1 MPHPHIPGMSLIS
14 NLLLPSAKQVSP
26 GCTFLI
32 SDCLRSISWCT
43 TYMYIVRCHTDPT
56 EYRQLGPTIDKAS
69 CSMKTLHG
77 YEKLTCFCFFMMVEN
92 SVQGILGFSSHCVRY
107 KMRLVRVRRTLEN
120 VSLLSSPLKLHKTTQ
135 IVTHL
140 HTHIHINT
148 PPLTLPLHSL

>member
-1 MPHPHIPGMSLIS
+1 MTTSWWVHPPLLSPHRFPSCFHYKKIESSFYHSVPWKGVIMPHPHIPGMSLIS

-43 TYMYIVRCHTDPT
+43 TYMYIMRCHTDPT

-69 CSMKTLHG
+69 CNMKTLHG

-92 SVQGILGFSSHCVRY
+92 SV
-107 KMRLVRVRRTLEN
+107 
-120 VSLLSSPLKLHKTTQ
+120 
-135 IVTHL
+135 
-140 HTHIHINT
+140 
-148 PPLTLPLHSL
+148 

>member
-1 MPHPHIPGMSLIS
+1 MHDRITNQNAQLRTDDMDTMTTSWQVHTPLLSPHRFPSCFHYKKIESSFYHSVPWKGVIMPHPHIPGMSLIS

-43 TYMYIVRCHTDPT
+43 TYMYIMRCHTDPT

-69 CSMKTLHG
+69 CNMKTLHG

-92 SVQGILGFSSHCVRY
+92 SV
-107 KMRLVRVRRTLEN
+107 
-120 VSLLSSPLKLHKTTQ
+120 
-135 IVTHL
+135 
-140 HTHIHINT
+140 
-148 PPLTLPLHSL
+148 